1 VNVDPVDHCPPS
13 CVAPS
18 TAEEIDGVTPSNETP
33 EYLMQVKLRA
43 TRLWVFTVLPVEDK
57 NAH

>member
-1 VNVDPVDHCPPS
+1 
-13 CVAPS
+13 
-18 TAEEIDGVTPSNETP
+18 VTPSNETP